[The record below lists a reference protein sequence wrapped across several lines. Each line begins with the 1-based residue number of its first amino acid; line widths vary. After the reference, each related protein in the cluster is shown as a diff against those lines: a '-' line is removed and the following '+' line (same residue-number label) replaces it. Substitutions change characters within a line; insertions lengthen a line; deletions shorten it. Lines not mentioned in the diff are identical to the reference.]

1 MMVEKTLTKKERSLV
16 TRLVISG
23 CVHPNYYN
31 GSGRWTRKGPDYAA
45 RLVSI
50 LGAGGMVAGKHFEA
64 GNDAP
69 RSGHEGAYV
78 RLLPL
83 GHRRKLCRDIR
94 EEFYRLVVF
103 ESSATLSAALRA
115 GLL

>member
-1 MMVEKTLTKKERSLV
+1 MVNKTLTKNERRLV

-31 GSGRWTRKGPDYAA
+31 GSGQWTRKGPDYAA
-45 RLVSI
+45 RLVNI
-50 LGAGGMVAGKHFEA
+50 LRASDMVEGKHFEE

-69 RSGHEGAYV
+69 RSGYEGDYV

-83 GHRRKLCRDIR
+83 GKRRKLCRDIR

-103 ESSATLSAALRA
+103 ESAATLSKSLRK

>member
-1 MMVEKTLTKKERSLV
+1 MMVNKTLTKNERRLV
-16 TRLVISG
+16 TRLVISD
-23 CVHPNYYN
+23 CIHPNYYN
-31 GSGRWTRKGPDYAA
+31 GSGQWTRKGPDYAA
-45 RLVSI
+45 RLVNI
-50 LGAGGMVAGKHFEA
+50 LRASGMVEGKHFEE

-69 RSGHEGAYV
+69 RSGYEGDYV

-83 GHRRKLCRDIR
+83 GKRRKLCRDIR

-103 ESSATLSAALRA
+103 ESSATLSNALRA